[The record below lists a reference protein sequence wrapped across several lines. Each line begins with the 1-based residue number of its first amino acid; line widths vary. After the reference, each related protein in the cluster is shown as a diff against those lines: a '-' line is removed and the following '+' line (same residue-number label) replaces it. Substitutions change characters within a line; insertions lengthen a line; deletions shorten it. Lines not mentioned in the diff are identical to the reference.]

1 LNLKRVK
8 RQKATLWGGKTSL
21 EPPKKETRRK
31 GKKRP
36 LKRPKRR
43 KEEIYEIFIKKV
55 LTGGRR

>member
-8 RQKATLWGGKTSL
+8 RQKATLWGGKTPL
-21 EPPKKETRRK
+21 EPPKKRRE
-31 GKKRP
+31 GRVKKRP

-43 KEEIYEIFIKKV
+43 KEEIYEFFIKKV